1 MKKNNIYVII
11 AALVGLGLGYLFF
24 GSSTTSTSEDGNKH
38 THATADELWTC
49 SMHPQIL
56 KNEPGDCP
64 ICGMELIPA
73 SGENDSTDTNQF
85 KMTENAMALA
95 NIQTSIVGN
104 STVGNSVVKLSGKIK
119 PNEDKTYTQS
129 AHFNGRIEKLY
140 IKSLGETVQKGQP
153 IAVVYSPELVSAQQE
168 LITASK
174 MQNSQPKLYEAV
186 KNKFMNWM
194 IPEKEINDIINSG
207 KAKSRFTIYAHI
219 SGVVTSLDVSEGG
232 HMMDGKPI
240 FQTADLQ
247 TVWAVFDAYEKQIPI
262 LKVGQEINI
271 TSNSYPNKILT
282 ENITYIDPILN
293 TETRTVEIRTVL
305 NNKDN
310 LLKPGMFVEGEIA
323 NTDKTISSQLNIPTT
338 SVMWTGK
345 RSVVY
350 VKQAG
355 ETPVFE
361 MREIEIGA
369 NNGTSYTVISGLK
382 NGEEIVTNGTFTV
395 DAAAQLQGK
404 PSMMKP

>member
-1 MKKNNIYVII
+1 MKKNNLYIII
-11 AALVGLGLGYLFF
+11 AVLAGLGLGYLFF
-24 GSSTTSTSEDGNKH
+24 GNTPTSEENEEH
-38 THATADELWTC
+38 THASANELWTC
-49 SMHPQIL
+49 SMHPQIQ

-95 NIQTSIVGN
+95 NIQTSIVGD
-104 STVGNSVVKLSGKIK
+104 STVGNLAVKLSGKIK

-153 IAVVYSPELVSAQQE
+153 IATVYSPELVSAQQE

-247 TVWAVFDAYEKQIPI
+247 TVWAVFDAYEKQVPI

-271 TSNSYPNKILT
+271 ISNSYPNKVLSDK
-282 ENITYIDPILN
+282 ITYIDPILN
-293 TETRTVEIRTVL
+293 TETRTVEVRTVL
-305 NNKDN
+305 NNKDY

-323 NTDKTISSQLNIPTT
+323 NTDKTISSQLNIPTS